1 MTRITNPVAAALLV
15 ACSSGGVAAQNQ
27 VENLT
32 QGLGDPVANSCDSNG
47 ICMEIASSPNQV
59 DDAPKKQPH
68 DGLRGEL
75 DSALAALKT
84 AKSEEREALRKVS

>member
-27 VENLT
+27 VNDC
-32 QGLGDPVANSCDSNG
+32 QRVGGMNCYN
-47 ICMEIASSPNQV
+47 PNQV
-59 DDAPKKQPH
+59 DDAPIQQPYE
-68 DGLRGEL
+68 GLRGEL

-84 AKSEEREALRKVS
+84 AKSEEREALREVS